1 MFHADSSEGLKFLT
15 RIRLGLSYLADHK
28 FRHSFQDCLNPAC
41 GRGQEIETSTH
52 FLLHCSNHHSGRQT
66 LFEKVNKIDS
76 NILKQND
83 QVIMKIL
90 LFGSKK
96 LKAAQNK
103 SILTSAIEFLQ
114 ATERFKTSLFN

>member
-90 LFGSKK
+90 LFGNKK